1 MCPSLLFASKAKIQ
15 GDILRQNM
23 SSFSI
28 LSFLLLLRSSPCIT
42 ACSVSQNLTCL
53 TDGSEEHS
61 RTEKKT
67 EKHSDV
73 GLADHSAEHSL
84 SLMHIWMKWHQ
95 RSVRYDVSGRRG
107 QHEIS
112 GSLAVVSESL
122 LFLDGDE
129 RMRDTTRM
137 PLVGK
142 KQQ

>member
-1 MCPSLLFASKAKIQ
+1 MF
-15 GDILRQNM
+15 
-23 SSFSI
+23 
-28 LSFLLLLRSSPCIT
+28 
-42 ACSVSQNLTCL
+42 
-53 TDGSEEHS
+53 
-61 RTEKKT
+61 
-67 EKHSDV
+67 
-73 GLADHSAEHSL
+73 GLVDHSTEHSL

-95 RSVRYDVSGRRG
+95 RSVRYDASGRRG